1 MTAKMNR
8 KFAHP
13 SEHLADSAAKH
24 KRRTMKYQLKD
35 KIMWAGL
42 IKIDGFEKNFQEACA
57 REMPDNLKTILVD
70 ITGRDY
76 CGQLEFAKTE
86 IIESDDFSPY
96 AWNDYL
102 KTKPPRAGIWRVEA
116 ETADCRHWLVGRTVG
131 SDPTL
136 WVQLP
141 GSAKPW
147 VPITTM
153 KKLKKCRY
161 RLWE

>member
-1 MTAKMNR
+1 
-8 KFAHP
+8 
-13 SEHLADSAAKH
+13 
-24 KRRTMKYQLKD
+24 MKYQLKD

-86 IIESDDFSPY
+86 IVESDDFSPH

-116 ETADCRHWLVGRTVG
+116 ETADDDYFAGEMQEGGFWIDHEGRMI
-131 SDPTL
+131 SPEKIKRFALWDPD
-136 WVQLP
+136 
-141 GSAKPW
+141 AKEENG
-147 VPITTM
+147 VARRAA
-153 KKLKKCRY
+153 LAAY
-161 RLWE
+161 REIREHVEEK